1 MPAIKK
7 YKYKLNN
14 INSGRRKTPYLRL
27 RFTGA
32 GNGRRPPAWC
42 LHIDRVPGSAPAT
55 DPAQWNVQ
63 EKASEEV
70 AGESWPQGRLP
81 LAWAFGRGSFL
92 GSLPLRD
99 FSGTTLPLLG
109 NYLLHAV
116 LTPRELG

>member
-1 MPAIKK
+1 MQMPAIKK

-42 LHIDRVPGSAPAT
+42 LHIDRVPGSALAT
-55 DPAQWNVQ
+55 DPAQWNVL

-81 LAWAFGRGSFL
+81 QPS
-92 GSLPLRD
+92 
-99 FSGTTLPLLG
+99 LLG
-109 NYLLHAV
+109 PLEGGVFWGVSL
-116 LTPRELG
+116 